1 VDQATTIGETGRMLG
16 MAESAGR
23 RSCMRNRLVL
33 CLGLIIAVAA
43 LAAPA
48 FAQEP
53 ARTRLVLSETATR
66 EVEQDT
72 LVAVLAARAEAAAPR
87 EAQAAVNR
95 AMTAAIEQAEA
106 VAGVRAATG
115 GYRVYQEY
123 DRKGQP
129 HSWIAEQDLRLTAR
143 EAPPLL
149 ELVGALQDAGLVL
162 NGLAY
167 QLSAEA
173 RLALKDELAIA
184 AIEALRRRA
193 EQVAASIAMRVE
205 TIAVLRVGETAD
217 EPPVQP
223 MMRTTM
229 AEAAA
234 APPSAL
240 PDLETVRA
248 SVHAELVLV
257 PR

>member
-1 VDQATTIGETGRMLG
+1 MP
-16 MAESAGR
+16 
-23 RSCMRNRLVL
+23 NRLAP
-33 CLGLIIAVAA
+33 CLGLIVASLW
-43 LAAPA
+43 LAPPAP
-48 FAQEP
+48 AQEP
-53 ARTRLVLSETATR
+53 ERTRLVLSETASR

-72 LVAVLAARAEAAAPR
+72 LVAMLAARAEAAPAR

-95 AMTAAIEQAEA
+95 AMTAAIEQARA

-115 GYRVYQEY
+115 GYRVYQDY
-123 DRKGQP
+123 DREGRP
-129 HSWIAEQDLRLTAR
+129 RSWIAEQDLSLSAR
-143 EAPPLL
+143 EAAPLL
-149 ELVGALQDAGLVL
+149 ELVGALQESGLNV

-173 RLALKDELAIA
+173 RRALEDELAIE

-193 EQVAASIAMRVE
+193 EQVAATLAMRVA
-205 TIAVLRVGETAD
+205 TIATLRVGEVMD
-217 EPPVQP
+217 EPPIRP

-229 AEAAA
+229 AEASA
-234 APPSAL
+234 APPTAL

-248 SVHAELVLV
+248 SVQAELVLV

>member
-1 VDQATTIGETGRMLG
+1 MP
-16 MAESAGR
+16 SR
-23 RSCMRNRLVL
+23 RVL
-33 CLGLIIAVAA
+33 CLGLTVIAL

-48 FAQEP
+48 LAQEP
-53 ARTRLVLSETATR
+53 ERTRLVLSETATR

-72 LVAVLAARAEAAAPR
+72 LVAVLAARAEATAPR

-95 AMTAAIEQAEA
+95 TMTAAIEQAEA

-123 DRKGQP
+123 DREGRPRQ
-129 HSWIAEQDLRLTAR
+129 WIAEQDLRLTAR
-143 EAPPLL
+143 EAAPLL
-149 ELVGALQDAGLVL
+149 ELAGALQEAGLLL

-167 QLSAEA
+167 ELSAEA
-173 RLALKDELAIA
+173 RRTLEDELAIE
-184 AIEALRRRA
+184 AIQALRRRA
-193 EQVAASIAMRVE
+193 EQVAATLAMRVE
-205 TIAVLRVGETAD
+205 SIATLRVGEVPE
-217 EPPVQP
+217 EPPIRP

-248 SVHAELVLV
+248 SVQAELVLA

>member
-1 VDQATTIGETGRMLG
+1 MP
-16 MAESAGR
+16 SR
-23 RSCMRNRLVL
+23 RVL
-33 CLGLIIAVAA
+33 CLGLTVVAL

-48 FAQEP
+48 LAQEP
-53 ARTRLVLSETATR
+53 ERTRLVLSETATR

-72 LVAVLAARAEAAAPR
+72 LVAVLAARAEATAPR

-95 AMTAAIEQAEA
+95 TMTAAIEQAEA

-123 DRKGQP
+123 DREGRPRQ
-129 HSWIAEQDLRLTAR
+129 WIAEQDLRLTAR
-143 EAPPLL
+143 EAAPLL
-149 ELVGALQDAGLVL
+149 ELAGALQEAGLLL

-173 RLALKDELAIA
+173 RRTLEDELAIE

-193 EQVAASIAMRVE
+193 EQVAATLAMRVE
-205 TIAVLRVGETAD
+205 SIATLRVGEVPE
-217 EPPVQP
+217 EPPIRP

-248 SVHAELVLV
+248 SVQAELVLV

>member
-1 VDQATTIGETGRMLG
+1 M
-16 MAESAGR
+16 
-23 RSCMRNRLVL
+23 RSRLVVG
-33 CLGLIIAVAA
+33 LGLIM
-43 LAAPA
+43 AAPA
-48 FAQEP
+48 HLSPAVAQEP
-53 ARTRLVLSETATR
+53 ERTRLVLSETATR

-72 LVAVLAARAEAAAPR
+72 LVAVLAARAEATAPR

-95 AMTAAIEQAEA
+95 TMTAAIEQAEA

-123 DRKGQP
+123 DREGRPRQ
-129 HSWIAEQDLRLTAR
+129 WIAEQDLRLTAR
-143 EAPPLL
+143 EAAPLL
-149 ELVGALQDAGLVL
+149 ELAGALQEAGLLL

-167 QLSAEA
+167 ELSAEA
-173 RLALKDELAIA
+173 RRALEDELAIE
-184 AIEALRRRA
+184 AIAALRRRA
-193 EQVAASIAMRVE
+193 EQVAATLAMRVE
-205 TIAVLRVGETAD
+205 TIATLRVGEAAD
-217 EPPVQP
+217 EPPIRP

-234 APPSAL
+234 APPPSAL

-248 SVHAELVLV
+248 SVQAELVLV

>member
-1 VDQATTIGETGRMLG
+1 MP
-16 MAESAGR
+16 SR
-23 RSCMRNRLVL
+23 RVL
-33 CLGLIIAVAA
+33 CLGLTVVAL

-48 FAQEP
+48 LAQEP
-53 ARTRLVLSETATR
+53 ERTRLVLSETATR

-72 LVAVLAARAEAAAPR
+72 LVAVLAARAEATAPR

-95 AMTAAIEQAEA
+95 TMTAAIEQAEA

-123 DRKGQP
+123 DREGRPRQ
-129 HSWIAEQDLRLTAR
+129 WIAEQDLRLTAR
-143 EAPPLL
+143 EAAPLL
-149 ELVGALQDAGLVL
+149 ELAGALQEAGLLL

-167 QLSAEA
+167 ELSAEA
-173 RLALKDELAIA
+173 RRTLEDELAIE
-184 AIEALRRRA
+184 AIQALRRRA
-193 EQVAASIAMRVE
+193 EQVAATLAMRVE
-205 TIAVLRVGETAD
+205 SIATLRVGEVPE
-217 EPPVQP
+217 EPPIRP

-248 SVHAELVLV
+248 SVQAELVLA